1 MLTRLK
7 QKNQPRVKRAKRKK
21 FFSAAP
27 RLWRS
32 WLSKYLSFLYPLL
45 FMLNQLRDDD
55 DEPRDCFREIYK
67 FLNESFMWAFRRRQL
82 WLKIT
87 SSQEWASI
95 LCKFSVQKGSISI
108 LYWDDFTI
116 DFFIGQKNSSLV
128 ICREDR
134 LPPVEDPSSSQGKK
148 KHNDLNRQLLL
159 FNHRNSSS
167 SSGRIRRAPE
177 SKRSKGNWKHLL
189 ITSTEKKEEKRRTDT
204 RTKRPKSLNCVQL

>member
-1 MLTRLK
+1 MKSAARLFIHKKGLRAEENSNHIREVAAKKTRRRRR
-7 QKNQPRVKRAKRKK
+7 QFYADEIETKK
-21 FFSAAP
+21 PTESEKSEKKEVFSAAP

-95 LCKFSVQKGSISI
+95 LCKFSVQIGSISI

-116 DFFIGQKNSSLV
+116 DFFIGQRMSSLV

-148 KHNDLNRQLLL
+148 TQR
-159 FNHRNSSS
+159 
-167 SSGRIRRAPE
+167 PE
-177 SKRSKGNWKHLL
+177 SS
-189 ITSTEKKEEKRRTDT
+189 IIII
-204 RTKRPKSLNCVQL
+204 